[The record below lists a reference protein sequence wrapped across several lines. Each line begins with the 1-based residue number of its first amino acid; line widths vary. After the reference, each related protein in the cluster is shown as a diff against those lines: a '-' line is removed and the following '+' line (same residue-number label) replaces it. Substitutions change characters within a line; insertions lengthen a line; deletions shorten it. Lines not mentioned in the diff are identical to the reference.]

1 MIAAGIVLL
10 FTYIKFVY
18 NELLKDERFIVKLLL
33 IFIEIEPVSLLAL
46 TVLLIFGGIL
56 KLLKL
61 W

>member
-10 FTYIKFVY
+10 FIYIKFVY

-33 IFIEIEPVSLLAL
+33 IFIEIESVSLLAL